1 MDFCLA
7 LFMNLYHLRDW
18 IQATKPELQPLI
30 ATYVRESR
38 DLRLARDLC
47 NGSKHLSLNRASV
60 DPRFLTAME
69 YQPPSLSGEPTPS
82 YRLLMLTDSEKVEL
96 PALADRCI
104 DSWRAFMTAHG
115 LHVPES

>member
-7 LFMNLYHLRDW
+7 LFMNIYHLRDW
-18 IQATKPELQPLI
+18 IQGTQPELGPLL
-30 ATYVRESR
+30 ATHVHESW

-47 NGSKHLSLNRASV
+47 NGSKHLNLTHASV

-69 YQPPSLSGEPTPS
+69 YQPPSLSGAPTPP

-104 DSWRAFMTAHG
+104 NSWRAFMTAHG